1 MISFKAMRTLSLFL
15 NFLTLFNFMACR
27 DFYMGMFNRD
37 DYLVAQDNLYKE
49 KRPYTRVQVEYGR
62 LFKCPVRI
70 YRSVCGI

>member
-1 MISFKAMRTLSLFL
+1 
-15 NFLTLFNFMACR
+15 MACR